1 MEGGTSCSGIDLTSP
16 NLYDCYFKDKT
27 IALLKSV
34 NSMAYII
41 AQNYVVFRFLMF
53 YVKIAICFPAC
64 YRKTCFNGSEK
75 CFLNLDRL

>member
-64 YRKTCFNGSEK
+64 FEK
-75 CFLNLDRL
+75 RVLTVARSVFFA